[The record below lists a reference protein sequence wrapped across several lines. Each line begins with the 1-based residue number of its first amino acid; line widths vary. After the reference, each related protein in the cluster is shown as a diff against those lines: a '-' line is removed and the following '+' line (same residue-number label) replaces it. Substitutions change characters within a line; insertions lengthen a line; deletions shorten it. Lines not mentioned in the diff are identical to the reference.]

1 MESKPSWLQGPTN
14 ALGISVDLDP
24 LRALLQAMS
33 DDELIA
39 FGKQM
44 CDLVYPLTRMRDP
57 YYSKKTGLIAV
68 KTDRMVSDGTSGA
81 ESDSFPWP
89 LRRAD

>member
-57 YYSKKTGLIAV
+57 
-68 KTDRMVSDGTSGA
+68 
-81 ESDSFPWP
+81 
-89 LRRAD
+89 